1 MLILDCKT
9 VAQKIKDDVKAVVQL
24 NTVQEKTYKRVPVLC
39 IIQVGDNPASNA
51 YIRGKMKDAEEVG
64 IKVDYVK
71 LPEKSTDSDIN
82 HEISKRTYRSGYTL
96 DGIHYHCDGVIVQL
110 PLPKH
115 IDVSK
120 ISIPE
125 YYDVDGFQKKSS
137 FLPCTP
143 SGVMEL
149 IDSIGYNL
157 DGKIAMIIGQSP
169 IVGAP
174 LCDMLMKRHCN
185 VISIN
190 SSMEKYIREE
200 MLLRADVLITAAG
213 RMNLITEND
222 LDCKWSAGINGYE
235 NTGSCPDLI
244 IDVGINY
251 KDGKQYGDCS
261 EELRSEKYY
270 HCFDITPR
278 IGGVGLLTR
287 AKLMEN
293 VAISCYGAKE
303 YWFK

>member
-9 VAQKIKDDVKAVVQL
+9 VAQKIKDDVKAVIQL
-24 NTVQEKTYKRVPVLC
+24 HTAEEETYKYIPVLC

-64 IKVDYVK
+64 IKVDHVK
-71 LPEKSTDSDIN
+71 LPEESTDSDIN
-82 HEISKRTYRSGYTL
+82 HEISKRIYRSGYTL
-96 DGIHYHCDGVIVQL
+96 DGIHYQYNGIIVQL

-120 ISIPE
+120 IDIPE
-125 YYDVDGFQKKSS
+125 CYDVDGFQKESGFS
-137 FLPCTP
+137 PCTP

-149 IDSIGYNL
+149 IDSIGYDL
-157 DGKIAMIIGQSP
+157 DGKIAMVIGQSR

-174 LCDMLMKRHCN
+174 LCDMLMERHCN

-190 SSMEKYIREE
+190 SSMEKHIREE
-200 MLLRADVLITAAG
+200 MLRRADVLITAAG
-213 RMNLITEND
+213 HMNLITERD
-222 LDCKWSAGINGYE
+222 LDYKWSAGINGYE
-235 NTGSCPDLI
+235 NSGSYPDLI

-261 EELRSEKYY
+261 EELRSEKYNR
-270 HCFDITPR
+270 CFDITPR
-278 IGGVGLLTR
+278 IDGVGLLTR

-293 VAISCYGAKE
+293 VAISCYGDKK

>member
-9 VAQKIKDDVKAVVQL
+9 VAQKIKDDVKAVIQL

-71 LPEKSTDSDIN
+71 LPEESTDSDIN
-82 HEISKRTYRSGYTL
+82 AEISKRTYRSGYTL
-96 DGIHYHCDGVIVQL
+96 DGIHYQCNGIIVQL

-115 IDVSK
+115 IDISKVSV
-120 ISIPE
+120 PE
-125 YYDVDGFQKKSS
+125 YYDVDGFQKKSN

-157 DGKIAMIIGQSP
+157 DGKTAMIIGQSA
-169 IVGAP
+169 IVGRP
-174 LCDMLMKRHCN
+174 LAEMFMERHCN
-185 VISIN
+185 VVSIN
-190 SSMEKYIREE
+190 SSMSQSTRYV
-200 MLLRADVLITAAG
+200 MLLRADILVTAAG
-213 RMNLITEND
+213 HMNLITED
-222 LDCKWSAGINGYE
+222 DFDYKWCNAINGYE
-235 NTGSCPDLI
+235 NSGSCPELI

-251 KDGKQYGDCS
+251 KDGKQYGDCD
-261 EELRSEKYY
+261 EALRSDKYS

>member
-1 MLILDCKT
+1 MVINCT
-9 VAQKIKDDVKAVVQL
+9 SIAQKYKDMAKAKI
-24 NTVQEKTYKRVPVLC
+24 NRMWNEK
-39 IIQVGDNPASNA
+39 IIPCLYIVQVGDNPASNA
-51 YIRGKMKDAEEVG
+51 YIRGKLKDSEEVG
-64 IKVDYVK
+64 IHAELIK
-71 LPEKSTDSDIN
+71 LPENTTEKQIQKEIDDCQDIYMIDGF
-82 HEISKRTYRSGYTL
+82 EYVCSGIIL
-96 DGIHYHCDGVIVQL
+96 QL
-110 PLPKH
+110 P
-115 IDVSK
+115 
-120 ISIPE
+120 IPE
-125 YYDVDGFQKKSS
+125 HINIKNIKIPDWADVDGFNKNSE
-137 FLPCTP
+137 FYPCTP

-190 SSMEKYIREE
+190 SSMERYIREE

-222 LDCKWSAGINGYE
+222 LDCKWNIQTNGYE
-235 NTGSCPDLI
+235 NSGSCPDLI

-261 EELRSEKYY
+261 EELRSEKYN

-278 IGGVGLLTR
+278 IGGVGLMTR
-287 AKLMEN
+287 AMLMCN
-293 VAISCYGAKE
+293 TAHVFTK
-303 YWFK
+303 